1 MEAAA
6 SAENRK
12 RPRFP
17 AAAWKTLRVS
27 HSSHG
32 PRPRPSPTAGGL
44 DAAHAIS
51 DTLRPSP
58 GVAAFQPFPPGRV
71 STSGESPELRQLHP
85 LVGRPRARTRCP
97 MLAQRWYDA
106 PTAIEPNAANSESWP
121 ARMKC
126 HRPNPASGR
135 YTNIPVTRP
144 GE

>member
-6 SAENRK
+6 STENRK

-32 PRPRPSPTAGGL
+32 PRPLLSTTARGL

-58 GVAAFQPFPPGRV
+58 EVAAFQPFPPGRV
-71 STSGESPELRQLHP
+71 STSGETP
-85 LVGRPRARTRCP
+85 
-97 MLAQRWYDA
+97 
-106 PTAIEPNAANSESWP
+106 
-121 ARMKC
+121 
-126 HRPNPASGR
+126 
-135 YTNIPVTRP
+135 
-144 GE
+144 